1 MAKLWE
7 VMRNIA
13 AGIDT
18 LLALNVIGCILIV
31 VGIMLIYVPAG
42 LIVAGIACLL
52 IAHERE
58 VNNEYSK
65 NTDKRVQQ

>member
-1 MAKLWE
+1 MARVWE
-7 VMRNIA
+7 VMRNIS
-13 AGIDT
+13 AGFNT

-31 VGIMLIYVPAG
+31 VGIMLIYLPAG

-65 NTDKRVQQ
+65 NSN